1 MKKHPV
7 ILLLAAA
14 LLLGCSACGQ
24 IKPVTIT
31 EESVDMTEQT
41 TESTMTA
48 DSSTTVADSMAADDS
63 TTVADSTAADD
74 STTVTDSAAADGSAT
89 VESSTIAPTDT
100 GKTAGNTIL
109 IDKTARTLTLS
120 DADGTVLYTCAVGL
134 SQNPTGA
141 KLQEGDKK
149 TPEGAYYVCV
159 KNAKSKFHKA
169 LGLSYPNREDA
180 DRGFAAGLITEAE
193 KDAIDQAVD
202 NGAQPSWSTALGGQC
217 MIHGQKGDLG
227 SQSNWTT
234 GCIAVN
240 NEDIDA
246 IWPLTQV
253 GTKVT
258 IKP

>member
-63 TTVADSTAADD
+63 
-74 STTVTDSAAADGSAT
+74 AT

-100 GKTAGNTIL
+100 RKTAGNTIL

-253 GTKVT
+253 GTMVT